1 MKVRAVTTEG
11 VVTSAADETLLE
23 AAETMAE
30 YEVGCLP
37 VMRGDD
43 LIGIFTERDLVK
55 AIADGARPDEAT
67 IGQYMTDTPAT
78 VPIEAEL
85 KDAAGLMLAAGVRH
99 LPVVD
104 GEAVVG
110 MVSIR
115 DVVVEQVL
123 APSEA

>member
-1 MKVRAVTTEG
+1 V
-11 VVTSAADETLLE
+11 
-23 AAETMAE
+23 
-30 YEVGCLP
+30 
-37 VMRGDD
+37 
-43 LIGIFTERDLVK
+43 
-55 AIADGARPDEAT
+55 
-67 IGQYMTDTPAT
+67 TPAT

-104 GEAVVG
+104 NDAVVG

-115 DVVVEQVL
+115 DVLVEQVL